1 MIGIIGAMKVE
12 VDNIVALISD
22 CKTIEI
28 AKKNFF
34 VGRISDIDVVVCECG
49 VGKVNAGVTTSIM
62 CEKFDVSFIINT
74 GVAGGVN
81 NVKPLSLVIAKDFCY
96 HDFDLSPI
104 GYKKG
109 VIPGLGNIFNTD
121 DNLRELCIKIAEI
134 NEFNYTVANIAS
146 GDIFATKKS
155 VVSGLGMDIVAVEME
170 GAAIAHVCKLYS
182 IPFIALRVISDIL
195 EEENQTISFNEVEK
209 QAAQKA
215 LLFVCEIIRKIAI
228 DKKNNNI
235 V

>member
-1 MIGIIGAMKVE
+1 MIGIIGAMKIE

-28 AKKNFF
+28 AKKTFF
-34 VGRISDIDVVVCECG
+34 TGKISDIDVVVCECG

-74 GVAGGVN
+74 GVAGGIDK
-81 NVKPLSLVIAKDFCY
+81 VKPLGIVIAKDFCY

-109 VIPGLGNIFNTD
+109 VIPNLGKVFNTD
-121 DNLRELCIKIAEI
+121 DNLRELCIKIAKM
-134 NEFNYTVANIAS
+134 NEFEYTVGNVAS
-146 GDIFATKKS
+146 GDIFATKKEIIKD
-155 VVSGLGMDIVAVEME
+155 LDMDFVAVEME

-182 IPFIALRVISDIL
+182 IPFVALRVISDIL

-215 LLFVCEIIRKIAI
+215 ILFVCEIIRKIAI

>member
-22 CKTIEI
+22 CKTVEI

-34 VGRISDIDVVVCECG
+34 VGRISNIDVVVCECG

-134 NEFNYTVANIAS
+134 NEFNYTVGNIAS
-146 GDIFATKKS
+146 GDIFATNKD
-155 VVSGLGMDIVAVEME
+155 VINGLDMDISAVEME
-170 GAAIAHVCKLYS
+170 GCAIAHAAKIYN
-182 IPFIALRVISDIL
+182 IPFVSIRVISDIIG
-195 EEENQTISFNEVEK
+195 EENQGTSFNMVEK
-209 QAAQKA
+209 KA
-215 LLFVCEIIRKIAI
+215 SDYASLFVLKII
-228 DKKNNNI
+228 KKL
-235 V
+235 VLTK